1 MSENNNFPSK
11 KQKLII
17 DAYMDN
23 TIILCFQ
30 SLMAFGN
37 FQVDNF
43 EVIINDLRNKW
54 LSSF

>member
-1 MSENNNFPSK
+1 MSKNNNFPSK
-11 KQKLII
+11 KQKL
-17 DAYMDN
+17 MDN

>member
-37 FQVDNF
+37 FQVDKF